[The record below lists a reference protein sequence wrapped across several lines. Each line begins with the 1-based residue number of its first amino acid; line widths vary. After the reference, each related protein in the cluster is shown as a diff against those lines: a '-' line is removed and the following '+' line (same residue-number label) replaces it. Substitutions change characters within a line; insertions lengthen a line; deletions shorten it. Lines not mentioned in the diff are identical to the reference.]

1 MTPFSPFSINLPL
14 DALRARRCV
23 RPSTRRNNRLKN
35 VKCSDM
41 WSIHIFLETSSLVEE
56 TPVRDDERDARRDDD
71 ADGSVRGDA
80 KKTARGLE
88 DVREPE

>member
-56 TPVRDDERDARRDDD
+56 TPVRDERDARRDDD